1 MGQVV
6 EFKKKKQPKVIGHRI
21 SFYSE
26 EEIDLTL
33 LSLNVYGFEEIKYNK
48 YNIKDIEPLYI
59 KKCLLEMRTS
69 ELMSGLAIKVINNII
84 NNIIEVNEG
93 EHNANEI

>member
-1 MGQVV
+1 MGQVI
-6 EFKKKKQPKVIGHRI
+6 EFKQKDKPKIIGHRI

-26 EEIDLTL
+26 EEIHLTL
-33 LSLNVYGFEEIKYNK
+33 LALNVYGFEEIKYNK
-48 YNIKDIEPLYI
+48 HNIKDLEPLYI

-69 ELMSGLAIKVINNII
+69 ELMSGLAIKVINSII

-93 EHNANEI
+93 EDYHAD